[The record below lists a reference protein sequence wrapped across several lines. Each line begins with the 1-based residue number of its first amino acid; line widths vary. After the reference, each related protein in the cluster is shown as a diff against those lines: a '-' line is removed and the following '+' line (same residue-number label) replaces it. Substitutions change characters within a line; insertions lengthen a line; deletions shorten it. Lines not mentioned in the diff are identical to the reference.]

1 MNKRHLEKTVRWILY
16 VMLMVTVLTA
26 FIALVDKRTGS
37 ETPAADAPV
46 SEAPVG
52 SFESTAFNEGW
63 VMTEGGK
70 DRTITLPYREASIH
84 SKDLPCP
91 SILHTGQWNC
101 LLRLLPLISMRFRT
115 KDIIGP
121 IPSLSRCLRC
131 RLLST

>member
-1 MNKRHLEKTVRWILY
+1 MTPLVQHDITIEVRTMNKHHLEKTVRWILY

-63 VMTEGGK
+63 VMTEGG
-70 DRTITLPYREASIH
+70 
-84 SKDLPCP
+84 
-91 SILHTGQWNC
+91 
-101 LLRLLPLISMRFRT
+101 
-115 KDIIGP
+115 
-121 IPSLSRCLRC
+121 
-131 RLLST
+131 

>member
-70 DRTITLPYREASIH
+70 DRTITLPSDRP
-84 SKDLPCP
+84 KTL
-91 SILHTGQWNC
+91 IL
-101 LLRLLPLISMRFRT
+101 RRFRT
-115 KDIIGP
+115 I
-121 IPSLSRCLRC
+121 LSSFFSHL
-131 RLLST
+131 T

>member
-26 FIALVDKRTGS
+26 LIALVDKRTGS
-37 ETPAADAPV
+37 ETPAADEPV

-84 SKDLPCP
+84 SKELNSDRCQCYPGYTQRYDTAIPRNGNRDDHP
-91 SILHTGQWNC
+91 SVRGC
-101 LLRLLPLISMRFRT
+101 L
-115 KDIIGP
+115 
-121 IPSLSRCLRC
+121 
-131 RLLST
+131 